1 MILTC
6 PECRTRYLVPDT
18 AIGPV
23 GRTVRCASCKH
34 SWFQDPAPLDLD
46 SPASQPD
53 PAPAPSSP
61 STEAEPAI
69 ATAAALPQAPPL
81 PEIERTAPTSVDSIP
96 APAETVAEDYDAFA
110 HEPPF
115 RPRRNPLRRWTLA
128 AATAAVLMIGG
139 IGAIQYFG
147 TPGIAAWLG
156 FGTAEA
162 EVPLLLEFPTKPE
175 RREQPSGNELFT
187 VSGRIV
193 NPTDVPQMVPD
204 ILAELRDSSDRVVYS
219 WRIVPPVRRLAPKG
233 KAEFDSA
240 EMDVP
245 KSAQNLKVS
254 FAGSSGK

>member
-6 PECRTRYLVPDT
+6 PECRTRYLVPDS

-34 SWFQDPAPLDLD
+34 SWFQQPAPLDLE
-46 SPASQPD
+46 SPAP
-53 PAPAPSSP
+53 PIEPGAAPAVSAP
-61 STEAEPAI
+61 TESEPMPA
-69 ATAAALPQAPPL
+69 ATVPQAPPL
-81 PEIERTAPTSVDSIP
+81 PEIERTAPAAADSLP
-96 APAETVAEDYDAFA
+96 AATEVEAEGYDAFA

-128 AATAAVLMIGG
+128 AAAAAVLMIGG

-156 FGTAEA
+156 FGTTEA

-193 NPTDVPQMVPD
+193 NPTDTPQMVPD
-204 ILAELRDSSDRVVYS
+204 ILAELRDASGRVVYG
-219 WRIVPPVRRLAPKG
+219 WRIVPPVRRLPPKG

-245 KSAQNLKVS
+245 KSAQKLTVS
-254 FAGSSGK
+254 FAGSGAK

>member
-6 PECRTRYLVPDT
+6 PECRTRYLVPDS

-34 SWFQDPAPLDLD
+34 SWFQDPAPLDLN
-46 SPASQPD
+46 SPALQPAYTAP
-53 PAPAPSSP
+53 PAPPRADADPLPRAVAP
-61 STEAEPAI
+61 E
-69 ATAAALPQAPPL
+69 APPL
-81 PEIERTAPTSVDSIP
+81 PEIERTTAAAIDSLP
-96 APAETVAEDYDAFA
+96 APAETEAEDYDAFA

-115 RPRRNPLRRWTLA
+115 RPRRNPLRRWTFA
-128 AATAAVLMIGG
+128 AAAAAVLMVGG

-156 FGTAEA
+156 LGGAEA
-162 EVPLLLEFPTKPE
+162 DVPLLLEFPTKPE

-193 NPTDVPQMVPD
+193 NPTDAPQMVPD
-204 ILAELRDSSDRVVYS
+204 ILAELRDASGRVVYG
-219 WRIVPPVRRLAPKG
+219 WRIVPPVRRLPPKG

-245 KSAQNLKVS
+245 KSAQKLTVS
-254 FAGSSGK
+254 FAGSGGK

>member
-6 PECRTRYLVPDT
+6 PECRTRYLVPDS

-34 SWFQDPAPLDLD
+34 SWFQQPAPLDLE
-46 SPASQPD
+46 SPVP
-53 PAPAPSSP
+53 P
-61 STEAEPAI
+61 
-69 ATAAALPQAPPL
+69 TAAAPAADPSDPLPAAAAPPQAPPL
-81 PEIERTAPTSVDSIP
+81 PEIERTAPAAADSIP
-96 APAETVAEDYDAFA
+96 AATEAEAVDYDAFA

-115 RPRRNPLRRWTLA
+115 RPRRNPLRRWTIA
-128 AATAAVLMIGG
+128 AAAAAVLMIGG

-162 EVPLLLEFPTKPE
+162 DVPLLLEFPTKPE

-193 NPTDVPQMVPD
+193 NPTDAPQMVPD
-204 ILAELRDSSDRVVYS
+204 ILAELRDASGRVVYG
-219 WRIVPPVRRLAPKG
+219 WRIVPPVRRLPPKG
-233 KAEFDSA
+233 TAEFDSA

-245 KSAQNLKVS
+245 KSAQKLTVS
-254 FAGSSGK
+254 FAGSGSK

>member
-6 PECRTRYLVPDT
+6 PECRTRYLVPDS

-34 SWFQDPAPLDLD
+34 SWFQQPAPLDLE
-46 SPASQPD
+46 SPAP
-53 PAPAPSSP
+53 PVEPGITPPVPAPS
-61 STEAEPAI
+61 EPEPIPA
-69 ATAAALPQAPPL
+69 ATLPQAPPL
-81 PEIERTAPTSVDSIP
+81 PEIERTAPAAADSLP
-96 APAETVAEDYDAFA
+96 AATEVEAEGYDAFA

-128 AATAAVLMIGG
+128 AAAAAVLMIGG

-156 FGTAEA
+156 FGAAEA

-193 NPTDVPQMVPD
+193 NPTDTPQMVPD
-204 ILAELRDSSDRVVYS
+204 ILAELRDASGRVVYG
-219 WRIVPPVRRLAPKG
+219 WRIVPPVRRLPPKG

-245 KSAQNLKVS
+245 KSAQKLTVS
-254 FAGSSGK
+254 FAGSGTK

>member
-6 PECRTRYLVPDT
+6 PECRTRYLVPDS

-34 SWFQDPAPLDLD
+34 SWFQEPAPLDLETPTTETVATAIAD
-46 SPASQPD
+46 TT
-53 PAPAPSSP
+53 APS
-61 STEAEPAI
+61 
-69 ATAAALPQAPPL
+69 AAPPVEDAPPL
-81 PEIERTAPTSVDSIP
+81 PDMERRATSVADAIP
-96 APAETVAEDYDAFA
+96 PAEPEEADYDAFA

-128 AATAAVLMIGG
+128 AGAAAVLMIGG

-147 TPGIAAWLG
+147 TPGMASWLG
-156 FGTAEA
+156 FGAEA
-162 EVPLLLEFPTKPE
+162 DVPLLLEFPTKPE

-193 NPTDVPQMVPD
+193 NPTDSVQMVPD
-204 ILAELRDSSDRVVYS
+204 ILAELRDPSGRVVYN
-219 WRIVPPVRRLAPKG
+219 WRIVPPVRRLPPKG
-233 KAEFDSA
+233 TAEFDSA

-245 KSAQNLKVS
+245 KSAQKLTVS
-254 FAGSSGK
+254 FAGNAGK

>member
-6 PECRTRYLVPDT
+6 PECRTRYLVPDS

-34 SWFQDPAPLDLD
+34 SWFQQPAPLDLE
-46 SPASQPD
+46 SPAP
-53 PAPAPSSP
+53 PAIPA
-61 STEAEPAI
+61 AEPAPREPEPI
-69 ATAAALPQAPPL
+69 PAATLPQAPPL
-81 PEIERTAPTSVDSIP
+81 PEIERTAPTAADTIP
-96 APAETVAEDYDAFA
+96 AATETEAVDYDAFA
-110 HEPPF
+110 PEPPF

-128 AATAAVLMIGG
+128 AAAAAVLMIGG

-162 EVPLLLEFPTKPE
+162 DVPLLLEFPTKPE

-193 NPTDVPQMVPD
+193 NPTDTPQMVPD
-204 ILAELRDSSDRVVYS
+204 ILAELRDASGRVVYG
-219 WRIVPPVRRLAPKG
+219 WRIVPPVRRLPPKG
-233 KAEFDSA
+233 TAEFDSA

-245 KSAQNLKVS
+245 KSAQKLTVS
-254 FAGSSGK
+254 FAGSGAK